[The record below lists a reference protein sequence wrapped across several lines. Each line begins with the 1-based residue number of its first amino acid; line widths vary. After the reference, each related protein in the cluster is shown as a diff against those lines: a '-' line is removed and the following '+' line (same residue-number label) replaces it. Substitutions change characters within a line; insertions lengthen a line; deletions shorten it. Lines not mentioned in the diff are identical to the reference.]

1 MQQVGKTALVFG
13 PTGAVGKELIKFLIK
28 DQRYEKVLAFSR
40 RVLEIEDPK
49 LEVILDTL
57 VDPAKFHEKINGH
70 DLFCCLGT
78 TSKKAGSKENFK
90 KVDLEMPVKLAEIAS
105 SNGVPNFIAISS
117 IGAGKTGR
125 GFYLDVKTE
134 MENKLL
140 QYDFKKLSFV
150 RPSLLLSKR
159 DEFRISEDAG
169 KVVNSLFSWAMVGK
183 FEKYK
188 GISTKIVAIAMIEI
202 LNLAQ
207 PNIVYE
213 SNELM
218 EIAGME

>member
-1 MQQVGKTALVFG
+1 MQQVGKIALVFG
-13 PTGAVGKELIKFLIK
+13 PTGAVGKELIQILIN
-28 DQRYEKVLAFSR
+28 DPRYEKVLAFSR
-40 RVLEIEDPK
+40 RVLEIEHPK

-57 VDPAKFHEKINGH
+57 KDPAKFHEKITGH

-90 KVDLEMPVKLAEIAS
+90 KVDLELPLKLAEIAS

-117 IGAGKTGR
+117 IGAGKSGR

-134 MENKLL
+134 MENKVL
-140 QYDFKKLSFV
+140 QFDFKKLSFV

-159 DEFRISEDAG
+159 EEFRFSEDAG
-169 KVVNSLFSWAMVGK
+169 KVVNSLLSWAMVGNL
-183 FEKYK
+183 EKYK
-188 GISTKIVAIAMIEI
+188 GISTKLVASAMIEI
-202 LNLAQ
+202 LNLEQ

-218 EIAGME
+218 KIAGIE